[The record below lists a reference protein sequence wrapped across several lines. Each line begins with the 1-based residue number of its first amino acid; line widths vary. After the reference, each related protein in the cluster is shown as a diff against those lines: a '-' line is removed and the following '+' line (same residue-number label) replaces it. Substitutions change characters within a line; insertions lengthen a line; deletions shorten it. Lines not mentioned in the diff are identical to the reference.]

1 MRNLEVVN
9 LKYISSTPWFDDKTY
24 IDMAAQSLKTFKNLA
39 VIRREYGDFQ
49 PARLNNFVVGGIWNL
64 DIFGQLGVRT
74 MDHYGVPPSEDLKD
88 WLKRTKERMT
98 VHDRDQFHQYL
109 EKLGFKGSS
118 GFAFGGSGV
127 LPGEHEVCAVC
138 GNGWEPHNSDDCFR
152 KGRPDPVYIAAGLA
166 KSFIGKTIDEIDEAE
181 LKRDGTPMRLDRIN
195 PFKNP
200 KYIDLTMKDDYGQV
214 RPVNAEG
221 WLSTH
226 YSDEGKPYHIDPKK
240 YKMQEGDEPIFECQR
255 VAHAA
260 CITKALSEDIAEEFT
275 KAFKKAGI
283 DITGVIPITNQYVKS
298 MHGGS
303 WYLFTTEKSIYRLG
317 WRRHVISLIEM
328 QTEQNYNHLVF
339 DKKSEDM
346 HFNTYEE
353 LSKYLKEKEES

>member
-1 MRNLEVVN
+1 MFLTETVN
-9 LKYISSTPWFDDKTY
+9 LKDVSTTLWFDERDH
-24 IDMAAQSLKTFKNLA
+24 IAIAAKSLKSFNALVK
-39 VIRREYGDFQ
+39 IRRQYGSFAAAPMHDY
-49 PARLNNFVVGGIWNL
+49 VVGGIWNL
-64 DIFGQLGVRT
+64 DHFGQIGIRT
-74 MDHYGVPPSEDLKD
+74 LDYYGQELTPLVKVWLDEARKFMLVYTNKD
-88 WLKRTKERMT
+88 FRNTL
-98 VHDRDQFHQYL
+98 DN
-109 EKLGFKGSS
+109 LGFKGSVGHS
-118 GFAFGGSGV
+118 FGGSV
-127 LPGEHEVCAVC
+127 HLPGEHEVCAVC

-283 DITGVIPITNQYVKS
+283 DVTGVIPIANQYVKS

-353 LSKYLKEKEES
+353 LTKHLKEKV